1 MPKRGRRDTA
11 ASSQQQELPEEVLCG
26 VCLSIFVDPCTL
38 PCGHT
43 WCERCLREIC
53 CRPAARCPACR
64 AHILSLASVNIQFR
78 QLLQRC
84 FGEAVR
90 ARRERLPP
98 DDMPLCNGGFEGV
111 AIGRL
116 LDVGKL
122 LGLPGGL
129 PLDTGLMARW
139 LEYEFPPYAHEVVM
153 NVGVHSRPIALEDI
167 VRTLR
172 SIPENAW
179 QEGRSYY
186 WEGVLVPASGIVM
199 DRAASCIAARRIIS
213 EARATGDRT

>member
-11 ASSQQQELPEEVLCG
+11 ASMASLPEEVLCG

-38 PCGHT
+38 TCGHT

-64 AHILSLASVNIQFR
+64 ARILSLASVNIQFR

-84 FGEAVR
+84 FGEAER

-98 DDMPLCNGGFEGV
+98 NDTPLCNGGFEGV
-111 AIGRL
+111 AIERL
-116 LDVGKL
+116 LDVDKL

-129 PLDTGLMARW
+129 QLDTGLMAHW
-139 LEYEFPPYAHEVVM
+139 LDCEDDVPPYAHEVVM
-153 NVGVHSRPIALEDI
+153 KLGVHGRPIALEDI

-186 WEGVLVPASGIVM
+186 WEGVLVPASG
-199 DRAASCIAARRIIS
+199 RAATILWGS
-213 EARATGDRT
+213 